1 MYHTNRGEIIGTI
14 LEEKWEKT
22 QSRVMELAKMA
33 EGVAAV
39 EDHES
44 EVVKVLQQR
53 LLEIQ
58 GFLKYVVWT
67 YAWLIPYMKGLH
79 STVDVWRCD

>member
-1 MYHTNRGEIIGTI
+1 MVYHTNRGEILGTI
-14 LEEKWEKT
+14 LEEKWERT
-22 QSRVMELAKMA
+22 QSRVTELAKMA

-39 EDHES
+39 EDQES

-58 GFLKYVVWT
+58 GFLKW
-67 YAWLIPYMKGLH
+67 K
-79 STVDVWRCD
+79 